1 MDLPD
6 NGSTSE
12 SEESLE
18 HSEQSSDEDMKND
31 DQEDHAEENVNEEIE
46 TEKEETEDPVAPE
59 EAPVRVTRNPADPT
73 PEEREK
79 HDHTHLPFRPWCP
92 ICVEARAVED
102 PHYRLTEEE
111 RSQGN
116 PQVCADYCEI
126 GDDERD
132 KDDKRTCLV
141 ARDKWTKAMHAD
153 IAEVKGTGDEHS
165 AKGLKKFITSTGY
178 KRLELK
184 TDGEPALVE
193 VARQTKKL
201 SEAEVLLKHP
211 PRYDPKANGLAE
223 RAVREF
229 KEQLRATKLFLERR
243 IKTKIDTKSPILLW
257 IV

>member
-1 MDLPD
+1 MYGMHLPD
-6 NGSTSE
+6 AGNDKISK
-12 SEESLE
+12 SEEFLE
-18 HSEQSSDEDMKND
+18 HSEQSSDDSTKAHYQKEED
-31 DQEDHAEENVNEEIE
+31 DHAEEHVAEEVE
-46 TEKEETEDPVAPE
+46 TEDDETEDPGAPE

-141 ARDKWTKAMHAD
+141 ARDKWSKAMHAD

-229 KEQLRATKLFLERR
+229 K
-243 IKTKIDTKSPILLW
+243 
-257 IV
+257 